1 MSKVKAWRHID
12 FPVIFTNMKLQYL
25 FVLLGCLFT
34 GLANAQ
40 DSTAR
45 SASDQPAA
53 APTQMVMFPK
63 IDSTLKIGKAG
74 YRVDCRNK
82 SVTQNPLSV
91 KPVGFESG
99 VRDVSFTLKGRV
111 ASAQVDDLNRDGYP
125 DLILFI
131 YSDSNASS
139 GTVYSFISEANKEII
154 PCVLP
159 DASMNPK
166 ISTGYKG
173 HDQFTLMEGT
183 VVQRYPIYNKD
194 DNKDKPTG
202 GNRVVLYQLAKGES
216 GSYKFN
222 LIKSYDTK

>member
-1 MSKVKAWRHID
+1 
-12 FPVIFTNMKLQYL
+12 MKTL
-25 FVLLGCLFT
+25 FVLFGCLLAGF
-34 GLANAQ
+34 ANAQ
-40 DSTAR
+40 DSSAR

-53 APTQMVMFPK
+53 QTQMVMFPK

-82 SVTQNPLSV
+82 SVTQNPLSI

-99 VRDVSFTLKGRV
+99 ARDVSFTLKGRV

-125 DLILFI
+125 DLVLFI
-131 YSDSNASS
+131 YSDSSASS
-139 GTVYSFISEANKEII
+139 GTVYGFISEANKEII

-202 GNRVVLYQLAKGES
+202 GNRMVLYQLAKGES

>member
-25 FVLLGCLFT
+25 FVLLGCLLAGF
-34 GLANAQ
+34 ANAQ
-40 DSTAR
+40 DSSAR

-99 VRDVSFTLKGRV
+99 ARDVSFTLKGRV

-125 DLILFI
+125 DLVLFI

-139 GTVYSFISEANKEII
+139 GTVYGFISEANKEII

-183 VVQRYPIYNKD
+183 LLQRFPIYNKD

-202 GNRVVLYQLAKGES
+202 GNRVVLYQLAKGER